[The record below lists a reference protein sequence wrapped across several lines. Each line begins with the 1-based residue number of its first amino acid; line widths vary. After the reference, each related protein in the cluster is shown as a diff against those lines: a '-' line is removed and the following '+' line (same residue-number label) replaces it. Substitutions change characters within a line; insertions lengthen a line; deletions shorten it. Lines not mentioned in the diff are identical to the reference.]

1 MKLSQMTAL
10 VLSAALCCAG
20 AARAAEQPV
29 VSGNDMAYMKQQ
41 QRDLELFKSQ
51 LQGMNITLPDA
62 QQGRVTQMQNEI
74 AASEADQNSSS
85 RTTPAAV
92 YFVSLGIPEEG
103 LLPML
108 ADARRFGIPATLRG
122 LLNNDF
128 RQTAEKMFELSK
140 KDKQAGVQI
149 DPTLY
154 QQYGIKAVPAL
165 VVTCGG
171 NFDVLYGS
179 LPVKQALEEVRQ
191 RGDCAATAAQLLKNG
206 EAAR

>member
-1 MKLSQMTAL
+1 MNTPLTTAL
-10 VLSAALCCAG
+10 ALSAALLCAS
-20 AARAAEQPV
+20 AQAAEQTV
-29 VSGNDMAYMKQQ
+29 ISGSDMAYMKQQ
-41 QRDLELFKSQ
+41 QRELELFKSQ
-51 LQGMNITLPDA
+51 LQGTNITLPDA
-62 QQGRVTQMQNEI
+62 QQGRVAQMQNEI
-74 AASEADQNSSS
+74 AAAQADQNSAS
-85 RTTPAAV
+85 RLALRAV

-171 NFDVLYGS
+171 KFDVLYGS
-179 LPVKQALEEVRQ
+179 LPVQQALEEVKQ
-191 RGDCAATAAQLLKNG
+191 RGDCAGTAAQMLQG
-206 EAAR
+206 VEGAR

>member
-1 MKLSQMTAL
+1 MNIPLTTAL
-10 VLSAALCCAG
+10 ALSAALLCATTQ
-20 AARAAEQPV
+20 AAEQPTI
-29 VSGNDMAYMKQQ
+29 SGSDMTYMKQQ
-41 QRDLELFKSQ
+41 QRELELFKSQ
-51 LQGMNITLPDA
+51 LQGTNITLPDA
-62 QQGRVTQMQNEI
+62 QQGRVAQMQNEI
-74 AASEADQNSSS
+74 AAAQAEQNSAT
-85 RTTPAAV
+85 RQTPRAV

-108 ADARRFGIPATLRG
+108 SDARRFGIPATLRG

-171 NFDVLYGS
+171 KFDVLYGS
-179 LPVKQALEEVRQ
+179 LPVQQALEEVRQ
-191 RGDCAATAAQLLKNG
+191 RGDCSATAAQLLQNAEG
-206 EAAR
+206 AR

>member
-1 MKLSQMTAL
+1 MKTFLITML
-10 VLSAALCCAG
+10 MLSAALLCVKAG
-20 AARAAEQPV
+20 AAQQPT

-62 QQGRVTQMQNEI
+62 QQGRVAQMQNEI
-74 AASEADQNSSS
+74 AASEAEQNSSS
-85 RTTPAAV
+85 RTTPEAV

-171 NFDVLYGS
+171 KFDVLYGS

-191 RGDCAATAAQLLKNG
+191 RGDCAGTAGRLLKDG

>member
-1 MKLSQMTAL
+1 MKTSLIAVLTLSTAL
-10 VLSAALCCAG
+10 LCAATN
-20 AARAAEQPV
+20 AAEQPT
-29 VSGNDMAYMKQQ
+29 VSSNDLAYMKQQ

-51 LQGMNITLPDA
+51 LKGMNITLPDA
-62 QQGRVTQMQNEI
+62 QQGRVSQLQNEI
-74 AASEADQNSSS
+74 AVSQAEQNSAS
-85 RTTPAAV
+85 RATPRAV

-122 LLNNDF
+122 LMDNDF
-128 RQTAEKMFELSK
+128 RKTASAMFELSK

-165 VVTCGG
+165 VVTCHGK
-171 NFDVLYGS
+171 FDVLYGS
-179 LPVKQALEEVRQ
+179 LPIKQALEEVKR
-191 RGDCAATAAQLLKNG
+191 RGDCATTAAQMLKDA
-206 EAAR
+206 EASR

>member
-1 MKLSQMTAL
+1 MKKTLITAL
-10 VLSAALCCAG
+10 LAG
-20 AARAAEQPV
+20 AALLCAEMANAAEQPT
-29 VSGNDMAYMKQQ
+29 VSGSDMAYMKQQ

-51 LQGMNITLPDA
+51 LKGMNITLPDE
-62 QQGRVTQMQNEI
+62 QQGRVAQLQNEI
-74 AASEADQNSSS
+74 AAAQADQNSAS
-85 RTTPAAV
+85 RPTPRAV

-128 RQTAEKMFELSK
+128 RQTAETMFELSK

-154 QQYGIKAVPAL
+154 EQYGIKAVPAL
-165 VVTCGG
+165 VVTCGSR
-171 NFDVLYGS
+171 FDVLYGS
-179 LPVKQALEEVRQ
+179 LPVKQALEEVKQ
-191 RGDCAATAAQLLKNG
+191 RGDCSSTAAQILQGTEVTK
-206 EAAR
+206 

>member
-1 MKLSQMTAL
+1 MNTPLTTAL
-10 VLSAALCCAG
+10 ALSAALLCAS
-20 AARAAEQPV
+20 AQAAEQT
-29 VSGNDMAYMKQQ
+29 SDMTYMKQQ
-41 QRDLELFKSQ
+41 QRELELFKSQ
-51 LQGMNITLPDA
+51 LQGTNITLPDA
-62 QQGRVTQMQNEI
+62 QQGRVAQMQNEI
-74 AASEADQNSSS
+74 AAAQADQNSAS
-85 RTTPAAV
+85 RPAPRAV

-171 NFDVLYGS
+171 KFDVLYGS
-179 LPVKQALEEVRQ
+179 LPVQQALEEVKQ
-191 RGDCAATAAQLLKNG
+191 RGDCAGTAAQMLQG
-206 EAAR
+206 VEGAR

>member
-1 MKLSQMTAL
+1 MKTFLMTAL
-10 VLSAALCCAG
+10 MLSAVLPC
-20 AARAAEQPV
+20 AARAAVQPV
-29 VSGNDMAYMKQQ
+29 VSGDDMAYMKQQ
-41 QRDLELFKSQ
+41 QRDLALFKSQ
-51 LQGMNITLPDA
+51 LQGMNITLPAA
-62 QQGRVTQMQNEI
+62 QEGRVAQLQNDI
-74 AASEADQNSSS
+74 AASQADQNSAS
-85 RTTPAAV
+85 RATPEAI

-122 LLNNDF
+122 LLDNDF
-128 RQTAEKMFELSK
+128 RKTASAMFELSK

-171 NFDVLYGS
+171 RFDVLYGS
-179 LPVKQALEEVRQ
+179 LPVKQALEEVKQ
-191 RGDCAATAAQLLKNG
+191 RGDCAGTAAQLLKNG

>member
-1 MKLSQMTAL
+1 MNIPLTTAL
-10 VLSAALCCAG
+10 ALSAALLCATTQ
-20 AARAAEQPV
+20 AAEQPTI
-29 VSGNDMAYMKQQ
+29 SGSDMMYMKQQ
-41 QRDLELFKSQ
+41 QRELELFKSQ
-51 LQGMNITLPDA
+51 LQGTNITLPDA
-62 QQGRVTQMQNEI
+62 QQGRVAQMQNEI
-74 AASEADQNSSS
+74 AAAQAEQNSAT
-85 RTTPAAV
+85 RQTPRAV

-171 NFDVLYGS
+171 KFDVLYGS
-179 LPVKQALEEVRQ
+179 LPVQQALEEVRQ
-191 RGDCAATAAQLLKNG
+191 RGDCSAKAAQLLHSAEG
-206 EAAR
+206 AR

>member
-1 MKLSQMTAL
+1 MKTFLMTAL
-10 VLSAALCCAG
+10 MLSAVFPC
-20 AARAAEQPV
+20 AARTAVQPV
-29 VSGNDMAYMKQQ
+29 VSGDDMAYMKQQ

-51 LQGMNITLPDA
+51 LQGMNITLPAA
-62 QQGRVTQMQNEI
+62 QEGRVAQLQNDI
-74 AASEADQNSSS
+74 AASQADQNSAS
-85 RTTPAAV
+85 RTTPAAI

-122 LLNNDF
+122 LLDNDF
-128 RQTAEKMFELSK
+128 RKTASAMFELSK

-154 QQYGIKAVPAL
+154 QQFGIKAVPAL

-171 NFDVLYGS
+171 KFDVLYGS
-179 LPVKQALEEVRQ
+179 LPVKQALEEVKQ
-191 RGDCAATAAQLLKNG
+191 RGDCAGIAAQLLKNG

>member
-1 MKLSQMTAL
+1 MKTFLMTAL
-10 VLSAALCCAG
+10 MLSAVFPC
-20 AARAAEQPV
+20 AARTAVQPV
-29 VSGNDMAYMKQQ
+29 VSGDDMAYMKQQ

-51 LQGMNITLPDA
+51 LQGMNITLPAA
-62 QQGRVTQMQNEI
+62 QEGRVAQLQNDI
-74 AASEADQNSSS
+74 AASQADQNSAS
-85 RTTPAAV
+85 RTTPAAI

-122 LLNNDF
+122 LLDNDF
-128 RQTAEKMFELSK
+128 RKTASAMFELSK

-154 QQYGIKAVPAL
+154 QQFGIKAVPAL

-171 NFDVLYGS
+171 KFDVLYGS

-191 RGDCAATAAQLLKNG
+191 RGDCAGTAGRLLKDG

>member
-1 MKLSQMTAL
+1 MNIPLTTAL
-10 VLSAALCCAG
+10 ALSAALLCATTQ
-20 AARAAEQPV
+20 AAEQPTI
-29 VSGNDMAYMKQQ
+29 SGSDMTYMKQQ
-41 QRDLELFKSQ
+41 QRELELFKSQ
-51 LQGMNITLPDA
+51 LQGTNITLPDA
-62 QQGRVTQMQNEI
+62 QQGRVAQMQNEI
-74 AASEADQNSSS
+74 AAAQAEQNSAT
-85 RTTPAAV
+85 RQTPRAV

-108 ADARRFGIPATLRG
+108 SDARRFGIPATLRG

-149 DPTLY
+149 DPTLF

-171 NFDVLYGS
+171 KFDVLYGS
-179 LPVKQALEEVRQ
+179 LPVQQALEEVRQ
-191 RGDCAATAAQLLKNG
+191 RGDCSATAAQMLQNAEG
-206 EAAR
+206 AR

>member
-1 MKLSQMTAL
+1 MNTPLTTAL
-10 VLSAALCCAG
+10 ALSAALLFAS
-20 AARAAEQPV
+20 ALAAEQTV
-29 VSGNDMAYMKQQ
+29 ISGSDMTYMKQK
-41 QRDLELFKSQ
+41 QRELELFKSQ
-51 LQGMNITLPDA
+51 LQGTNITLPDA
-62 QQGRVTQMQNEI
+62 QQGRVAQMQNEI
-74 AASEADQNSSS
+74 AAAQADQNSAS
-85 RTTPAAV
+85 RPAPRAV

-171 NFDVLYGS
+171 KFDVLYGS
-179 LPVKQALEEVRQ
+179 LPVQQALEEVKQ
-191 RGDCAATAAQLLKNG
+191 RGDCAGTAAQMLQG
-206 EAAR
+206 VEGAR

>member
-1 MKLSQMTAL
+1 MNTPLTTAL
-10 VLSAALCCAG
+10 ALSAALLCAS
-20 AARAAEQPV
+20 AQAAEQTV
-29 VSGNDMAYMKQQ
+29 ISGSDMTYMKQQ
-41 QRDLELFKSQ
+41 QRELELFKSQ
-51 LQGMNITLPDA
+51 LQGTNITLPDA
-62 QQGRVTQMQNEI
+62 QQGRVAQMQNEI
-74 AASEADQNSSS
+74 AAAQADQNSAS
-85 RTTPAAV
+85 RPAPRAV

-171 NFDVLYGS
+171 KFDVLYGS
-179 LPVKQALEEVRQ
+179 LPVQQALEEVKQ
-191 RGDCAATAAQLLKNG
+191 RGDCAGTAAQMLQG
-206 EAAR
+206 VEGAR

>member
-1 MKLSQMTAL
+1 MNIPLTTAL
-10 VLSAALCCAG
+10 ALSAALLFAS
-20 AARAAEQPV
+20 ALAAEQTV
-29 VSGNDMAYMKQQ
+29 ISGSDMTYMKQQ
-41 QRDLELFKSQ
+41 QRELELFKSQ
-51 LQGMNITLPDA
+51 LQGTNITLPDA
-62 QQGRVTQMQNEI
+62 QQGRVAQMQNEI
-74 AASEADQNSSS
+74 AAAQADQNSAS
-85 RTTPAAV
+85 RPAPRAV

-171 NFDVLYGS
+171 KFDVLYGS
-179 LPVKQALEEVRQ
+179 LPVQQALEEVKQ
-191 RGDCAATAAQLLKNG
+191 RGDCAGTAAQMLQG
-206 EAAR
+206 VEGAR

>member
-1 MKLSQMTAL
+1 MNIPLTTAL
-10 VLSAALCCAG
+10 ALSAALLCAS
-20 AARAAEQPV
+20 AQAAEQTV
-29 VSGNDMAYMKQQ
+29 ISGSDMTYMKQQ
-41 QRDLELFKSQ
+41 QRELELFKSQ
-51 LQGMNITLPDA
+51 LQGTNITLPDA
-62 QQGRVTQMQNEI
+62 QQGRVAQMQNEI
-74 AASEADQNSSS
+74 AAAQADQNSAS
-85 RTTPAAV
+85 RPAPRAV

-108 ADARRFGIPATLRG
+108 ADVRRFGIPATLRG

-171 NFDVLYGS
+171 KFDVLYGS
-179 LPVKQALEEVRQ
+179 LPVQQALEEVKQ
-191 RGDCAATAAQLLKNG
+191 RGDCAGTAAQMLQG
-206 EAAR
+206 VEGAR

>member
-1 MKLSQMTAL
+1 MNTPLTTAL
-10 VLSAALCCAG
+10 ALSAALLCAS
-20 AARAAEQPV
+20 AHAAEQTV
-29 VSGNDMAYMKQQ
+29 ISGSDMTYMKQQ
-41 QRDLELFKSQ
+41 QRELELFKSQ
-51 LQGMNITLPDA
+51 LQGTNITLPDA
-62 QQGRVTQMQNEI
+62 QQGRVAQMQNEI
-74 AASEADQNSSS
+74 AAAQADQNSAS
-85 RTTPAAV
+85 RPAPRAV

-171 NFDVLYGS
+171 KFDVLYGS
-179 LPVKQALEEVRQ
+179 LPVQQALEEVKQ
-191 RGDCAATAAQLLKNG
+191 RGDCAGTAAQMLQG
-206 EAAR
+206 VEGAR